1 VFSDPRVVR
10 MAAFLQE
17 IGISLLAA
25 SSLLETNFPGL
36 DIQYGAV
43 LVDESRV
50 VYVGDILH
58 EAGHVAMTR
67 AEARNALRLAP
78 TGGEELSALAWSYA
92 AALHLDLDPDTVFY
106 PSSYLNNGAVL
117 VESFAQGKYVGL
129 PLMQAFG
136 MTAEPKNAAARGV
149 PPFPHMLRWLR

>member
-1 VFSDPRVVR
+1 
-10 MAAFLQE
+10 MGAFLQE
-17 IGISLLAA
+17 IGIPLLAA

-43 LVDESRV
+43 MVDETRV

-58 EAGHVAMTR
+58 EAGHVAMTK

-78 TGGEELSALAWSYA
+78 TGGEELSTMAWSYA
-92 AALHLDLDPDTVFY
+92 AAMHLDLDPETVFY
-106 PSSYLNNGAVL
+106 PGSYLNNGTVL
-117 VESFAQGKYVGL
+117 AENFAQGNYVGL

-136 MTAEPKNAAARGV
+136 MTTEPKNAAARGV